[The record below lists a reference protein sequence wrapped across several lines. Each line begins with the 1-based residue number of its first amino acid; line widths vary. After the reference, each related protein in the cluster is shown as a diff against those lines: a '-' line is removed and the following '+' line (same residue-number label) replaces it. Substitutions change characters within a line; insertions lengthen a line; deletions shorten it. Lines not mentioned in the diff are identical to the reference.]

1 MGNTHMAENGSVQSV
16 DRAIS
21 ILEILADRGETGVS
35 EVAAELGVH
44 KSTASRLM
52 SSLLT
57 HGLVEQISDRGRY
70 RLGLG
75 LVRLAGSVTSSLDV
89 VSGSRDVTKALASQ
103 VGETVNIAVLDNKQV
118 LYVDQVMG
126 PSMVSMRSWLGQSV
140 PTHCT
145 ASGKVLTAWLDKTSR
160 VSSRPDSWKKLAPNT
175 ITSVD
180 ALEQELEQ
188 VRQNGFAVAYQEM
201 GTDFVAVAAPI
212 RNEHD
217 EVTAA
222 LVISGP
228 ASRLKPED
236 FDSLGQIVKL
246 SAAKLSGNP
255 NYWRE

>member
-1 MGNTHMAENGSVQSV
+1 
-16 DRAIS
+16 
-21 ILEILADRGETGVS
+21 
-35 EVAAELGVH
+35 
-44 KSTASRLM
+44 
-52 SSLLT
+52 
-57 HGLVEQISDRGRY
+57 
-70 RLGLG
+70 
-75 LVRLAGSVTSSLDV
+75 
-89 VSGSRDVTKALASQ
+89 
-103 VGETVNIAVLDNKQV
+103 
-118 LYVDQVMG
+118 
-126 PSMVSMRSWLGQSV
+126 
-140 PTHCT
+140 
-145 ASGKVLTAWLDKTSR
+145 
-160 VSSRPDSWKKLAPNT
+160 
-175 ITSVD
+175 VD

-201 GTDFVAVAAPI
+201 ETDFVAVAAPI